1 MRRILLSFL
10 SALLLSGVARAQIP
24 VTDAANITQSIVN
37 SVTELVQTS
46 TTAENMIGNFKETMK
61 IYRQGKEYY
70 DRLRNVTHLV
80 RDARKV
86 QQSILLVGEL
96 SDIYVTSYDKMLTDD
111 NFSSQELSAIAAGYN
126 KLLER
131 GMNSLKDLKE
141 IVNPTDYSMT
151 DKERLDRIDQAHGE
165 LTHTRDLMVYY
176 AQKHLRFVPAFA
188 AEKRYAAG
196 VGFIRFGGRKIL
208 VAMVMPLS
216 DGMDIH
222 FTSLHKILRNLYD
235 QMTPLTDDIATFATA
250 VAGLG
255 ALLYISYRVWQALA
269 RADAIDVFSLLR
281 PFVIGL
287 CIIGF
292 RPIVVNSINGILKP
306 LVVGTNHILKDQ
318 LLDMKELQK
327 KKDRLEWEEAVRR
340 KTYGVIDPNEDYDAE
355 LRALGLDVPT
365 QSVMDTLY
373 EVTHIFSTKYWVL
386 QLFRW
391 LLEILFGAA
400 ALVID
405 TLRTFYLVILTILQ
419 SASTTDFNRP

>member
-1 MRRILLSFL
+1 M
-10 SALLLSGVARAQIP
+10 
-24 VTDAANITQSIVN
+24 
-37 SVTELVQTS
+37 
-46 TTAENMIGNFKETMK
+46 
-61 IYRQGKEYY
+61 
-70 DRLRNVTHLV
+70 
-80 RDARKV
+80 
-86 QQSILLVGEL
+86 
-96 SDIYVTSYDKMLTDD
+96 
-111 NFSSQELSAIAAGYN
+111 
-126 KLLER
+126 
-131 GMNSLKDLKE
+131 
-141 IVNPTDYSMT
+141 
-151 DKERLDRIDQAHGE
+151 
-165 LTHTRDLMVYY
+165 
-176 AQKHLRFVPAFA
+176 
-188 AEKRYAAG
+188 
-196 VGFIRFGGRKIL
+196 

-235 QMTPLTDDIATFATA
+235 QMTPRTDDIATFATA

-405 TLRTFYLVILTILQ
+405 TLRTFYLVILTILGPIAFAISIGSSSISTI
-419 SASTTDFNRP
+419 SAASIAASEPIAPMAIPMSALVRTGASLIPSPTNASFAFSDFLPSNSSTFATLSDGSSSL

>member
-1 MRRILLSFL
+1 MFKSKKKRAIESAIEHLSATLRHAAESLAAVADDVRVSRQEIRRDYICGGWTTPDLNRGLIISKLPEGFNAAIYTPPLNRKRTRLMRVFVRVDGDVLKACYDGVEAYDHHEPAAGQHYLSRLRDIPAGRSNFRIAMRRILLSLL

-111 NFSSQELSAIAAGYN
+111 NFSSAELSAIAAGYN
-126 KLLER
+126 KLMER

-176 AQKHLRFVPAFA
+176 TRKNISVSYLRSQ
-188 AEKRYAAG
+188 
-196 VGFIRFGGRKIL
+196 RKNDTQRVL
-208 VAMVMPLS
+208 
-216 DGMDIH
+216 D
-222 FTSLHKILRNLYD
+222 LYGSPD
-235 QMTPLTDDIATFATA
+235 
-250 VAGLG
+250 
-255 ALLYISYRVWQALA
+255 
-269 RADAIDVFSLLR
+269 
-281 PFVIGL
+281 
-287 CIIGF
+287 
-292 RPIVVNSINGILKP
+292 
-306 LVVGTNHILKDQ
+306 
-318 LLDMKELQK
+318 E
-327 KKDRLEWEEAVRR
+327 
-340 KTYGVIDPNEDYDAE
+340 
-355 LRALGLDVPT
+355 
-365 QSVMDTLY
+365 
-373 EVTHIFSTKYWVL
+373 KYW
-386 QLFRW
+386 
-391 LLEILFGAA
+391 
-400 ALVID
+400 
-405 TLRTFYLVILTILQ
+405 
-419 SASTTDFNRP
+419 